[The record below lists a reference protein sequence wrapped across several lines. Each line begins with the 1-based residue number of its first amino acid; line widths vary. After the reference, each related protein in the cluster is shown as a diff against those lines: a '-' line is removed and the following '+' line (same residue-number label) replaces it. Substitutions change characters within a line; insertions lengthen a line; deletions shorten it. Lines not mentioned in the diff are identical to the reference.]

1 MKQTFGSMPTTMP
14 KGYFKA
20 VRFPVLALLD
30 KPTGDHRLL
39 VGEGGTVRQL
49 PASIRYQPAASYGH
63 EGAIPS
69 GALFEVTI
77 DSDTGEFSGRGFLL
91 DDEVGR
97 KHARMIHLQA
107 QDRNSVDLA
116 DVKARFEEDLE
127 SGEYWIRFTKWGL
140 AATTGVGTP
149 AFAEAYAEVDPLT
162 DEELMAS
169 FGDPMEE
176 LVASVVPSEVRV
188 AGAPEAVVEIVA
200 DGAIRFPH
208 EAFFVPEA
216 DKPQK
221 IVVTAEGRIYGHL
234 ALWNTCHDGL
244 PGCVFVPRPTDG
256 YTSFNQAGP
265 LTDKGQVQTG
275 PIFLLGGHRKAA
287 SAPTLEQAYGGIENA
302 WGDVRVI
309 EGQFGP
315 WISGVVRPGISEEM
329 AHAARCSRISGHWLG
344 GRLKA
349 IVSCNVEGYTV
360 PGDGGPDFS
369 ADFSFSTAE
378 GELEL
383 VASFPGCME
392 TAAGDGQ
399 QMTLTLNFTIGE
411 DPDVVAAAVKAALGA
426 EVPKVEEEDVAAH
439 ATEDHSMLVALL
451 LEEDDL

>member
-1 MKQTFGSMPTTMP
+1 MKKTFGSMPTSLP
-14 KGYFKA
+14 EGYAKA
-20 VRFPVLALLD
+20 VRFPVLALID
-30 KPTGDHRLL
+30 KKTGDGRLL
-39 VGEGGTVRQL
+39 DGEGGSVRNL
-49 PASIRYQPAASYGH
+49 PSSIRFQPATGVGH
-63 EGAIPS
+63 GGALPS

-77 DSDTGEFSGRGFLL
+77 DSETGEFSGRGFLL
-91 DDEVGR
+91 DDENGK
-97 KHARMIHLQA
+97 KHAYLIKTQA

-116 DVKARFEEDLE
+116 DIKARFEEDLE
-127 SGEYWIRFTKWGL
+127 TGEYWVRFTKWGL

-149 AFAEAYAEVDPLT
+149 AFAEAYAELD
-162 DEELMAS
+162 DEIVAS
-169 FGDPMEE
+169 LFGDDPMEE
-176 LVASVVPSEVRV
+176 LVASAAPSHVLIE
-188 AGAPEAVVEIVA
+188 GFDEPERELVA
-200 DGAIRFPH
+200 DGAIRFAH

-315 WISGVVRPGISEEM
+315 WITGVVRPGISEEM

-392 TAAGDGQ
+392 PAAGDGQ